1 MSRPSSK
8 HGIRHDCIMLVATLA
23 VYALSRWTGAA
34 ALERLQATEAL
45 QAADAGGLKDS
56 RWFCKVS
63 FLCTSAI
70 TGGTEASVKDLGESF
85 DEPGQERWYGRGE
98 VFSSVR
104 GE

>member
-70 TGGTEASVKDLGESF
+70 TRGTEASVKDLGESF
-85 DEPGQERWYGRGE
+85 DEPGQER
-98 VFSSVR
+98 
-104 GE
+104 